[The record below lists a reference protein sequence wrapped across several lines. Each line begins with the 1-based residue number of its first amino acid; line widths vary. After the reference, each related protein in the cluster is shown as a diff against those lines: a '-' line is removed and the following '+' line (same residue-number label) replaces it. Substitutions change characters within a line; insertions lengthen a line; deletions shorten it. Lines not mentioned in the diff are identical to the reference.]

1 MFYIDYEGEWYHEGG
16 VIRRHALKK
25 LFSDKALSMDHE
37 GRYWLSSPE
46 ARYPVQVEDVPFVV
60 IDFDIHVTSAQSQD
74 ISLRTNMGD
83 RMMLTSE
90 QKLFLRT
97 ESRRRQIVPY
107 VEVRHGLLA
116 RLGRS
121 VWMNLVNRAL
131 EQTQGTSDN
140 ILTIYSG
147 GYFHPLGEMQDA

>member
-1 MFYIDYEGEWYHEGG
+1 MFYIDYEGEWYHEGE

-25 LFSDKALSMDHE
+25 LFSDRALSIDHE

-60 IDFDIHVTSAQSQD
+60 IDFDIHVTGTHSQE
-74 ISLRTNMGD
+74 IILLTNMGD
-83 RMMLTSE
+83 KIILTSE
-90 QKLFLRT
+90 QKLFLRP
-97 ESRRRQIVPY
+97 EARRQQIVPY
-107 VEVRHGLLA
+107 VEVRCGLLA

-131 EQTQGTSDN
+131 EQIQDNSSN

-147 GYFHPLGEMQDA
+147 GDVHPLGEMQDA